1 MKLQDTYFKI
11 DNINVS
17 AENRLQAQF
26 EVTLLEDHPVY
37 QGHFPGEPVSPGVCS
52 LQMVKE
58 CAQILAGKEFFIG
71 YVKQYKLLS
80 VMTPQKNPK
89 IIIGIQLTEE
99 EKEEKKIYKIKASA
113 TDAANSETKFLDLS
127 GELTPIS

>member
-11 DNINVS
+11 DNINAS
-17 AENRLQAQF
+17 TENPLQAQF

-89 IIIGIQLTEE
+89 IIIGIQLTR
-99 EKEEKKIYKIKASA
+99 KSTRSKPLPLMLQILRPNFS
-113 TDAANSETKFLDLS
+113 TFL
-127 GELTPIS
+127 EN